1 MSCGLA
7 GVKGGN
13 NGMPMRPA
21 FCYAFLYN
29 APDSRNV
36 NSKVMCNKLTNVV
49 CGSTLLVAG
58 PANRINGKRKH
69 VMPVLVVNCRIS
81 TINTPK
87 VSWCIKPSALN
98 FRSNLC
104 NYLHAGFCYQRG
116 ALA

>member
-1 MSCGLA
+1 MSGGLA

-49 CGSTLLVAG
+49 CGSTLLVA
-58 PANRINGKRKH
+58 
-69 VMPVLVVNCRIS
+69 
-81 TINTPK
+81 
-87 VSWCIKPSALN
+87 
-98 FRSNLC
+98 
-104 NYLHAGFCYQRG
+104 
-116 ALA
+116 